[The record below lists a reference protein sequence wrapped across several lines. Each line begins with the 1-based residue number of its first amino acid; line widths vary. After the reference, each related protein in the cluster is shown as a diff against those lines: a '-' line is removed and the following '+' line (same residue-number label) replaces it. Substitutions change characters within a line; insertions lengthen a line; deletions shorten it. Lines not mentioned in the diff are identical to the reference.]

1 MENVVSPRCNQV
13 SRKRFFLHKAIKI
26 DHQIANFDNVCTN
39 CTMHVRKY
47 FESSH

>member
-13 SRKRFFLHKAIKI
+13 SRKSFFSHKAIKI

-39 CTMHVRKY
+39 FTMHVRIY